1 MIISPKGLAIQEC
14 DSCSLPNSL
23 EIEYALFFIEY
34 ALPFIKLI
42 PKSRHKQLNFV
53 LH

>member
-1 MIISPKGLAIQEC
+1 MSVIRAL
-14 DSCSLPNSL
+14 LNSL
-23 EIEYALFFIEY
+23 EIEYASSFIEY